1 MLPFIKLIRIQNLI
15 IIATTQYL
23 MRYAII
29 EPILKINKF
38 ELQFSDLNFF
48 ILVFSTVL
56 LSAAGYVIND
66 YFDTKTDTIN
76 RPNNVIVGRKI
87 SRRTAMSI
95 HISFNIIGIIAGF
108 YISYKIGLYQLGFIF
123 FLITGILWY
132 YSTSYKR
139 QFLIG
144 NLIVAIL
151 TGLVPLMVILFE
163 MPMLNK
169 EYSEILIE
177 NNTNFNN
184 IFFWIAGFSFF
195 AFILTL
201 IREIVKDMQDFEG
214 DNAFGRNTLPIIL
227 GMFYTKI
234 VVATLIVITITAL
247 IMIYVKFLFGSDIT
261 FYYLTIGEIIP
272 LIFIF
277 VKLILSKTKKD
288 YRLISIM
295 LKAIMLIGILY
306 SLIASYILQ
315 ITFI

>member
-1 MLPFIKLIRIQNLI
+1 
-15 IIATTQYL
+15 
-23 MRYAII
+23 
-29 EPILKINKF
+29 
-38 ELQFSDLNFF
+38 
-48 ILVFSTVL
+48 
-56 LSAAGYVIND
+56 
-66 YFDTKTDTIN
+66 
-76 RPNNVIVGRKI
+76 
-87 SRRTAMSI
+87 
-95 HISFNIIGIIAGF
+95 
-108 YISYKIGLYQLGFIF
+108 
-123 FLITGILWY
+123 
-132 YSTSYKR
+132 
-139 QFLIG
+139 
-144 NLIVAIL
+144 
-151 TGLVPLMVILFE
+151 MVILFE

-234 VVATLIVITITAL
+234 VVATLIVITITAI